1 MRCLPTHDVMTLI
14 IHIQGDQK
22 AATRGHFKRRDDVF
36 RKKQRKKKKDKVS
49 WKFQPTKY
57 KQVCIN

>member
-22 AATRGHFKRRDDVF
+22 AAKRGHFKRRDDVF
-36 RKKQRKKKKDKVS
+36 RKKQRKKKR
-49 WKFQPTKY
+49 TKY
-57 KQVCIN
+57 HENFNLQNINKFA